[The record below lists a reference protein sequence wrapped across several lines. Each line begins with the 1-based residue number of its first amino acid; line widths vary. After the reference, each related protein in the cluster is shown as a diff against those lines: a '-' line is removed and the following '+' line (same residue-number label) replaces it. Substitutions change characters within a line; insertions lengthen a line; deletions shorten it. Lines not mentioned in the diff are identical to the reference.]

1 MSTFQAVPVEPKIWV
16 RVVTGAVAV
25 AIVALSLLPV
35 PQPHLPGVRFL
46 DKILHALAYL
56 CLSFLLFAS
65 QLPGP
70 RPRIILV
77 SVLASLLL
85 GGAIELL
92 QPLTLRDRELADL
105 AADLAG
111 AIAGALLA
119 LALVGL
125 LKRLLLHSRR

>member
-1 MSTFQAVPVEPKIWV
+1 MPVQPKTWV
-16 RVVTGAVAV
+16 RAVTAAVAA
-25 AIVALSLLPV
+25 AIVAFSLLPV
-35 PQPHLPGVRFL
+35 PQPHLSGVHFL

-70 RPRIILV
+70 RPRLVLV
-77 SVLASLLL
+77 SVLASLVL
-85 GGAIELL
+85 GGLIELI
-92 QPLTLRDRELADL
+92 QPAVLRDRELGDL

-119 LALVGL
+119 MAAVGL
-125 LKRLLLHSRR
+125 LKRLLLRSGR

>member
-1 MSTFQAVPVEPKIWV
+1 MPGEPKIWV
-16 RVVTGAVAV
+16 RAATLAVAA
-25 AIVALSLLPV
+25 AILALSLLPV
-35 PQPHLPGVRFL
+35 PQPHLSGVHFL

-70 RPRIILV
+70 RPRLVLV

-85 GGAIELL
+85 GGLIELL
-92 QPLTLRDRELADL
+92 QPLVLRDRELGDL
-105 AADLAG
+105 AADLGG
-111 AIAGALLA
+111 AVAGALLA

-125 LKRLLLHSRR
+125 LKRLLSRSRR

>member
-1 MSTFQAVPVEPKIWV
+1 MPVEPKTLV
-16 RVVTGAVAV
+16 RVVTGALAAV
-25 AIVALSLLPV
+25 IVVLSLLPI
-35 PQPHLPGVRFL
+35 PQPHLAGVHFM

-70 RPRIILV
+70 RPRLVLV
-77 SVLASLLL
+77 SVSASLLL
-85 GGAIELL
+85 GGLIELI

-111 AIAGALLA
+111 AVAGALLA

-125 LKRLLLHSRR
+125 LKRLLLRPGR

>member
-1 MSTFQAVPVEPKIWV
+1 MPVQPKTWV

-35 PQPHLPGVRFL
+35 SQPHLPGLHFM

-85 GGAIELL
+85 GGLIELI
-92 QPLTLRDRELADL
+92 QPLTLRDRELGDL

-111 AIAGALLA
+111 AVAGALLA

-125 LKRLLLHSRR
+125 LKRLLFRPSR

>member
-1 MSTFQAVPVEPKIWV
+1 MPVAAKTWV
-16 RVVTGAVAV
+16 RGFTAAVAV

-35 PQPHLPGVRFL
+35 PQPHLPGLHFL
-46 DKILHALAYL
+46 DKLLHALAYL

-70 RPRIILV
+70 RPRLVLV
-77 SVLASLLL
+77 SVLASLAL
-85 GGAIELL
+85 GGLIELL

-105 AADLAG
+105 GADLAG
-111 AIAGALLA
+111 AVAGALLA

-125 LKRLLLHSRR
+125 LKRLLLRSGR